1 MKIHVSI
8 EQNKQ
13 NRVEV
18 NCESGDLCPS
28 AFCRSSTLQHSA
40 VGPFGLTEFPLCSIG
55 CIDNL
60 ISVTSALLHLYL
72 HIYIH
77 LLLYTQAL
85 LLWNKVEDSVI
96 VLYYIYATVMSDKER
111 SFLPS
116 VQLSTIT
123 LADVHCMSDFVFK
136 MSSLSQDLFVMV
148 QSRCARY
155 QASNIS
161 QHPKWLM
168 CPFFYR
174 QKTKIQLNK

>member
-1 MKIHVSI
+1 M
-8 EQNKQ
+8 
-13 NRVEV
+13 
-18 NCESGDLCPS
+18 NCEFGDLCPS

-60 ISVTSALLHLYL
+60 ISVTPALLHLYL

-96 VLYYIYATVMSDKER
+96 VLYYIYATVTSE

-123 LADVHCMSDFVFK
+123 LADVHCMSGFVFK
-136 MSSLSQDLFVMV
+136 MSSLSQDLFVMA

-155 QASNIS
+155 
-161 QHPKWLM
+161 
-168 CPFFYR
+168 
-174 QKTKIQLNK
+174 